1 MGGVPESQG
10 APPTFLSCIRFVE
23 YFESVDSFVTA
34 LTPVLVLILVGFGLK
49 LADFLP
55 EGTWPGLEKL
65 TYFVLFP
72 ALLIG
77 TLGNQS
83 LAGVPWPGMLAVVA
97 GTLAVAA
104 TVLVFWYR
112 LRSSAGGA
120 TFTSIFQGGVRFNSY
135 IALAVA
141 QAFFGPEGL
150 ALAAVAAGLM
160 IVLVNLLCV
169 SALIAWGNGVKKGA
183 VPFVREVAANPLV
196 LACAVGW
203 FLSLTGIG
211 FPGVING
218 AFEIIGQA
226 ALPVGLLAVGA
237 ALRPEAVPGHLGPI
251 AISSV
256 VQFGLKPAT
265 AVVLTAGVGLSGVAA
280 AVVLVALMTP
290 TSPSAYILARQLGGD
305 TETMASI
312 ITFQTL
318 LGFIAMPLIAAMVL
332 G

>member
-1 MGGVPESQG
+1 M
-10 APPTFLSCIRFVE
+10 
-23 YFESVDSFVTA
+23 DSFATA
-34 LTPVLVLILVGFGLK
+34 LAPVLALILAGFGLK
-49 LADFLP
+49 RAAFLP
-55 EGTWPGLEKL
+55 EATWPGMEKL

-72 ALLIG
+72 ALLVG
-77 TLGNQS
+77 TLGSQS
-83 LAGVPWPGMLAVVA
+83 LAGVPWPGMLAVMA

-104 TVLVFWYR
+104 AVLIFWHRFRATVDD
-112 LRSSAGGA
+112 AA
-120 TFTSIFQGGVRFNSY
+120 FTSIFQGGVRFNSY

-169 SALIAWGNGVKKGA
+169 SALIAWGNGLKKGP
-183 VPFVREVAANPLV
+183 VPFVREVAGNPLV
-196 LACAVGW
+196 FACAVGW

-211 FPGVING
+211 LPGITDDIL
-218 AFEIIGQA
+218 EITGRA

-237 ALRPEAVPGHLGPI
+237 ALKPEAVPGHVGPI
-251 AISSV
+251 AVSSV

-265 AVVLTAGVGLSGVAA
+265 AVVLIAGVGLSGVAA
-280 AVVLVALMTP
+280 AVVLVALMAP
-290 TSPSAYILARQLGGD
+290 TAPSAYILARQLGGD

-318 LGFIAMPLIAAMVL
+318 LAFIAMPVIATMVL